1 MRNHRK
7 IISLITLFITAFLQV
22 FFVSAN
28 TYFISKDNYTFV
40 FICGFAISWLWT
52 SNVKKISISNTKE
65 RFIYTTGAAMGG
77 LSGLLISKI
86 ITHYLN

>member
-1 MRNHRK
+1 MSK
-7 IISLITLFITAFLQV
+7 LFITAFLQV

-28 TYFISKDNYTFV
+28 TYFIAKSNYLLV
-40 FICGFAISWLWT
+40 GVCGFIISWLWT
-52 SNVKKISISNTKE
+52 SNVKKISTSTTTE
-65 RFIYTTGAAMGG
+65 RIVYATGAAMGG

>member
-1 MRNHRK
+1 MK
-7 IISLITLFITAFLQV
+7 KLFITAFLQV

-28 TYFISKDNYTFV
+28 TYFISKSNYALV

-52 SNVKKISISNTKE
+52 SNVKKISTSTTTE
-65 RFIYTTGAAMGG
+65 RIVYATGAAMGG